1 MPRQCSG
8 WLAVRD
14 LVLAIAT
21 QWTYSRAMAQKLPS
35 DRGPIPT
42 GSDLVQQINELKKSR
57 NAILLAHY
65 YQRLEVQDIADF
77 LGDSLH
83 LAKQAASTS
92 ADVICFAGVHFMAE
106 TAKILNPNR
115 TVVVPDINADCSMAQ
130 SCPPDKYRQWR
141 EKYPDA
147 VTVNYIN
154 CSADIKAQSDWIC
167 TSSNA
172 VEVVR
177 AIDKDKRIL
186 FGPDKNLGAYV
197 IEQTGRDMVLWNGT
211 CYVHEKF
218 CEQAIQALK
227 KQHPDALFIAHPECT
242 SDVLQLADFIGSTTA
257 LLSFVQTS
265 KHAKFIIGTELGIIH
280 QMKKVVPTKTL
291 FVAPTKS
298 RCPDGSNCDK
308 SSVCHHMKLTTLEK
322 IYLCLRDL
330 GPQIQLPKD
339 TMEKALVPMKRM
351 LCLA

>member
-1 MPRQCSG
+1 
-8 WLAVRD
+8 
-14 LVLAIAT
+14 
-21 QWTYSRAMAQKLPS
+21 MAEKLPG

-42 GSDLVQQINELKKSR
+42 GSDLVYQINELKKSR

-65 YQRLEVQDIADF
+65 YQPPEVQDVADY
-77 LGDSLH
+77 LGDSLQ

-106 TAKILNPNR
+106 TAKILNPTR

-141 EKYPDA
+141 EQYPDA
-147 VTVNYIN
+147 VAVNYIN

-167 TSSNA
+167 TSCNA
-172 VEVVR
+172 VKVVQ

-186 FGPDKNLGAYV
+186 FGPDKNLGTY
-197 IEQTGRDMVLWNGT
+197 IIKQIGRDMVLWQGA

-242 SDVLQLADFIGSTTA
+242 NEVLQLADFIGSTTA

-265 KHAKFIIGTELGIIH
+265 KHAKFIIGTEPGIVH
-280 QMKKVVPTKTL
+280 QMKKVAPTKTFL
-291 FVAPTKS
+291 VAPTKS
-298 RCPDGSNCDK
+298 FCPDGSSCDK
-308 SSVCHHMKLTTLEK
+308 SNVCHHMKLTTLDK
-322 IYLCLRDL
+322 VYLCLRDL
-330 GPQIQLPKD
+330 APQIDLPKD
-339 TMEKALVPMKRM
+339 KMEKALVPIRRM
-351 LCLA
+351 LSLA